1 MGIDRK
7 DDANLV
13 VIFNGKPVFKLNR
26 KLLDIKDCWD
36 NLEKIKAT
44 HEIKL
49 MVYEAIKNE
58 KDPDVLKSHANH
70 LTQLEFKLQEL
81 WGFSQN
87 AKFHRFWD
95 TPKCK
100 CAKIDNEDAY
110 PTGYYSIS
118 GNCPLHGA

>member
-1 MGIDRK
+1 
-7 DDANLV
+7 
-13 VIFNGKPVFKLNR
+13 
-26 KLLDIKDCWD
+26 
-36 NLEKIKAT
+36 
-44 HEIKL
+44 
-49 MVYEAIKNE
+49 MVYESIKNE
-58 KDPDVLKSHANH
+58 KDLDVLKSHANH

-81 WGFSQN
+81 WGFSQD